1 MRTLDRTI
9 LFMNKYGVSPQKRFS
24 QNFLIDERAISKIV
38 SVLVKGEEVVE
49 IGPGLGSVTFPLLER
64 AGKLTAIDFDRD
76 MVKVLESEIVLDKFQ
91 LIQAD
96 FLKCDLKAMFKN
108 KITYIG
114 NLPYQITRDLLK
126 KILVEANFDKFG
138 FMVQKEVAD
147 DFLNVKKGYQ
157 NMFSLLFDLFG
168 SVERMLDLHPGAFY
182 PPPKVNS
189 SFLVL
194 TNSNDFKIS
203 ENQFEFL
210 KACYKNSNKTLLNN
224 LKNSSYSTYID
235 KLKEIID
242 LSYRPHQLNKEQYI
256 KLLELIG

>member
-182 PPPKVNS
+182 PRV
-189 SFLVL
+189 F
-194 TNSNDFKIS
+194 
-203 ENQFEFL
+203 
-210 KACYKNSNKTLLNN
+210 
-224 LKNSSYSTYID
+224 
-235 KLKEIID
+235 
-242 LSYRPHQLNKEQYI
+242 
-256 KLLELIG
+256 